1 LSGRKESVPLMLVMK
16 EPEEVEDSVTTIVI
30 VVAMLDVNGS
40 MTI

>member
-1 LSGRKESVPLMLVMK
+1 MLVMK